1 MSSRYAPQA
10 SGGGGGGSIY
20 QRDPNRNALFPPTAS
35 PYGGHASASARSP
48 SPGFRSATPNSRGQ
62 YSASVMEELESQNE
76 EHLEGLGQK
85 VRMLRDITEAIGD
98 EVRSSS
104 TLISNMNDSFDST
117 RARLRGTMGG
127 MMRMAQRTGVGW
139 KAWLGFIGAVILLFW
154 YVWL

>member
-1 MSSRYAPQA
+1 
-10 SGGGGGGSIY
+10 
-20 QRDPNRNALFPPTAS
+20 
-35 PYGGHASASARSP
+35 
-48 SPGFRSATPNSRGQ
+48 
-62 YSASVMEELESQNE
+62 MEELESQNE

-104 TLISNMNDSFDST
+104 TLINSMNDSFDST
-117 RARLRGTMGG
+117 RARLRGTMGS

-139 KAWLGFIGAVILLFW
+139 KAWLGFIAAVVLLFW